1 MAKKNTHTL
10 KGDLRTAI
18 QALLEQEYIT
28 EGETRTGAETIAAA
42 LYQQASDP
50 ESPYFGKA
58 LDIIVKLTDQQDQLK
73 ADKMRFEL
81 ARVTEPTIYELDTDP
96 TTEATREHIRERL
109 TSL

>member
-1 MAKKNTHTL
+1 MAKKNHTL

-18 QALLEQEYIT
+18 QALLEREYIT

-58 LDIIVKLTDQQDQLK
+58 LDIIVKLTDQREQLQT
-73 ADKMRFEL
+73 DKMRYDL
-81 ARVTEPTIYELDTDP
+81 IRATEPPLIDLNNDP
-96 TTEATREHIRERL
+96 TTQMTREHIRERI